1 MNMSKYYQIKK
12 AHYTH
17 DCWGSSEF
25 SHYENW
31 GGGFD
36 TLEEAIEMVPRN
48 GSNFEIFEIEEIVKK
63 TKVWPKY

>member
-1 MNMSKYYQIKK
+1 MSKYYQIKK

-17 DCWGSSEF
+17 DCWGSPEF

-31 GGGFD
+31 GGPFD
-36 TLEEAIEMVPRN
+36 TLEEAIQMVPNRD
-48 GSNFEIFEIEEIVKK
+48 FEIFEIEETIKK